1 MQRNSPIPDQLNHSH
16 GYGRTHGA
24 VDPSIAATGRGIWAV
39 KWSFVGLCITALL
52 QVFVVWISDS
62 VALLADTIHNLGDA
76 ATTLSLW
83 VAFLLAR
90 RPLSRRLP
98 TAMPGRKT
106 WRGSSSS
113 ASST

>member
-1 MQRNSPIPDQLNHSH
+1 MSDQLNHSH

-39 KWSFVGLCITALL
+39 KWSFVRLCITALL

-113 ASST
+113 ASSS